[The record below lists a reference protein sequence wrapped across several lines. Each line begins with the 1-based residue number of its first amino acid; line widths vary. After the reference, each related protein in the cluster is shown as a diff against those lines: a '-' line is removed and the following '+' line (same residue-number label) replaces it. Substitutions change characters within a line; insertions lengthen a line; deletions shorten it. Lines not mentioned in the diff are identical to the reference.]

1 MPQGLVPLA
10 IPARPVN
17 PSGFQEQINLGA
29 GSVVAVGNPGG
40 PVVFANF
47 GQFIVPALCG
57 SIPRS
62 VVGGH

>member
-17 PSGFQEQINLGA
+17 PSGLQEQINLGA
-29 GSVVAVGNPGG
+29 GSLVAVGNPGG
-40 PVVFANF
+40 PIVFANF
-47 GQFIVPALCG
+47 GQMIVPALFG
-57 SIPRS
+57 GIPRS

>member
-1 MPQGLVPLA
+1 LA